1 MKTIKRTL
9 LLFFLLALVL
19 SLTLL
24 PSVVGGELLF
34 MIFLAFLFLLFFLSI
49 IFSLITWTPFSIS
62 SRFALSTLVI
72 SVLLALFALMMSCV
86 FKWMPNFEDPVSEE
100 HARVMAVHWLKKNG
114 IKGSP
119 GYVFARKGDDA
130 GDIGYYVFEVKGEK
144 TFLTVPA
151 DARFYSF
158 YFDRLNRLSYLDFYS
173 TYVRRRSPIMFSN
186 TLRLKLKSLANKILS
201 QKSKEQRAW
210 SEVLEKRNEGDEGEV
225 LK

>member
-100 HARVMAVHWLKKNG
+100 QARVMAVHWLKK
-114 IKGSP
+114 KWD
-119 GYVFARKGDDA
+119 K
-130 GDIGYYVFEVKGEK
+130 
-144 TFLTVPA
+144 
-151 DARFYSF
+151 RFSWVCF
-158 YFDRLNRLSYLDFYS
+158 C
-173 TYVRRRSPIMFSN
+173 
-186 TLRLKLKSLANKILS
+186 A
-201 QKSKEQRAW
+201 QR
-210 SEVLEKRNEGDEGEV
+210 G
-225 LK
+225 

>member
-1 MKTIKRTL
+1 
-9 LLFFLLALVL
+9 
-19 SLTLL
+19 
-24 PSVVGGELLF
+24 
-34 MIFLAFLFLLFFLSI
+34 
-49 IFSLITWTPFSIS
+49 
-62 SRFALSTLVI
+62 
-72 SVLLALFALMMSCV
+72 
-86 FKWMPNFEDPVSEE
+86 
-100 HARVMAVHWLKKNG
+100 MAVHWLKKNG